1 MGNLRFVI
9 CVLLFSLMAATPL
22 AAQSASLVGTV
33 KDAQEA
39 VVPNALVTLT
49 NLDTGVSQTTQSDA
63 AGNYEFPQIRPGNY
77 SVKIEH
83 AGFKTYSQSPIVL
96 AVTQRVR
103 ADASMQVGDT
113 ATLINVEA
121 QSSG

>member
-1 MGNLRFVI
+1 MGKLRFVI
-9 CVLLFSLMAATPL
+9 LVFVFVLLAAMPL

-39 VVPNALVTLT
+39 VVPNAVVTLT
-49 NLDTGVSQTTQSDA
+49 NLDTGVTQTAQSDA

-96 AVTQRVR
+96 ADTQ
-103 ADASMQVGDT
+103 
-113 ATLINVEA
+113 
-121 QSSG
+121 